1 MTDVAKGVEL
11 LDRRPPNVVF
21 CPHPLMPA
29 RDRQLIFEPPRGA
42 EYLDAYLSRVIGH
55 LPDPCVVT
63 IGDRAVPREW
73 WGRVRVKKGDL
84 IGVAA
89 TVQGGGG
96 SDVGRTLLM
105 VAVVVAAVYSGGAA
119 AGAAGW
125 SGAGAMTLG
134 QTAAY
139 VAASAAV
146 MAVGM
151 MAVNALM
158 PLPQAD
164 LTKLAGDSGST
175 NYSLSGGSNRARR
188 YEPLP
193 LVIGT
198 HRMFPDAAC
207 ASYTLYLNGNDQYL
221 YAAYN
226 FGFGDLEI
234 TDLRIGDT
242 PLTDYQGVTVAWGD
256 GFMPSLVASN
266 VDTQGGTSLTVAGG
280 AIARTT
286 SVDTFEI
293 HIDLQYVMF
302 HAGSGGLESLGA
314 TIKFEYRPVGTPTWL
329 PFNGADGTVTW
340 FGTTD
345 AAPQLPFTSTDG
357 TAWLESSARTPWR
370 TTLRKVVTKGQYDL
384 RITKVTADVTSAQ
397 DTCEIGVSAI
407 RSLQPDE
414 GNYSGQR
421 ILALKIRASS
431 QLNGVVNQLSGLV
444 SHRLGGVATSN
455 PAKWFKAF
463 ALGAFSASGRRRWG
477 AGLALSK
484 IDVAALDA
492 WATWCEAKGLTC
504 NMVIDTAASCAT
516 ILDRIARCGRGSK
529 TWAPGVL
536 SAVWDAADQPV
547 SAMFSPVNIRA
558 GTFSVS
564 YPSEDLADEL
574 EVSYINPDNN
584 WQRDTV
590 RVPPGATDVQRTAS
604 VELLGCTN
612 TELAGKEANLLYAQ
626 NLYRYRS
633 ISWETDIE
641 GLTVCKGAV
650 VSLSHDLTRWGQAGR
665 LVAVTSTTALTLDQ
679 PITLKPAGCWI
690 SIFRPAGVISYHRVQ
705 VGTTETESATVT
717 LLDPLPVTPD
727 ADGSLPVDWR
737 YTADAKAVPGWRVK
751 VVEVSPISGMEG
763 MRIVAQDDPDEY
775 YAAES
780 GSFSHV
786 ATPVTSKV
794 PALSGLQVSEELIQ
808 AGSGYAVQ
816 LHLSWS
822 AQGDVAATRVRWGMS
837 DGPMQDAGF
846 AAGTRHVLLVPEVGT
861 VLVEVTGFNG
871 LGQSGTGSR
880 LSGTHVIVG
889 QDVPPP
895 GVTGFAVS
903 VLADGTR
910 AFSWT
915 LATVPPDVTYLEIR
929 YAASSG
935 TTWGAMTPIGRVPFG
950 SGRAESSLPAAGTWT
965 FEARML
971 DASANYSSAG
981 ARVTVTLGEAPSAP
995 VAGVN
1000 RLYNSSR
1007 LVTAGNDDGWYPW
1020 TNRVGF
1026 FGGSSGD
1033 VAGYGYNSAA
1043 WSLKDASSRYT
1054 TMGEPVDGE
1063 VVDWSSALQ
1072 QLAVL
1077 PGMRL
1082 EAHALLG
1089 SHRCT
1094 GYVIVLF
1101 TNALDQYHSEF
1112 VLGTVTAAENKPGGK
1127 LLSDWK
1133 KVGGFIVV
1141 PTTSAGTTPSVPARA
1156 TLVLRQGQTDPG
1168 YMNSYLFHD
1177 QAFLGEAT
1185 AGQQTL
1191 SPWSDGARTV
1201 TNTSQLT
1208 DGAGFGAAAASA
1220 QAAADAANAKHVEI
1234 ASDYK
1239 LSPLE
1244 KQAGQKEWAEIVS
1257 SYGGID
1263 GQAAGFSITTERT
1276 AHTDWYNLL
1285 SGYLSPL
1292 FADATTTSDIDGPT
1306 YRWYWSNYYA
1316 ARQALLNKIAAVAS
1330 TLAQWQ
1336 GVGGAGKP
1344 IDSAG
1349 KIIDLGDGTGAGQ
1362 RQANDAPGWYPVGT
1376 TQQFKWAS
1384 SVGVGLSEWGVLRT
1398 ERSWGDDSAAVVQT
1412 WKSSSGEWKRTGT
1425 IAAGWVSWTRRIDR
1439 PITSGNASDFVSP
1452 GAVNTTELN
1461 GTAASERV
1469 VLFDAAGVSHS
1480 NIA

>member
-1 MTDVAKGVEL
+1 MTDVDKGVEL
-11 LDRRPPNVVF
+11 LDRRSPNVVF

-29 RDRQLIFEPPRGA
+29 RDRKLIFEPPRGA
-42 EYLDAYLSRVIGH
+42 ECLDAYLSRVIGR

-63 IGDRAVPREW
+63 IGDRVVPREW
-73 WGRVRVKKGDL
+73 WGRVRVKPGAL

-89 TVQGGGG
+89 SVHGGGG

-105 VAVVVAAVYSGGAA
+105 IAVVVAAVYTGGLA
-119 AGAAGW
+119 AGAMGWAGT
-125 SGAGAMTLG
+125 GAMTLA

-146 MAVGM
+146 MTVGM

-164 LTKLAGDSGST
+164 LTKLAGESGSP
-175 NYSLSGGSNRARR
+175 NYSLAGGNNRARR

-207 ASYTLYLNGNDQYL
+207 ASYTLYLNGVDQYL
-221 YAAYN
+221 FAAYN

-242 PLTDYQGVTVAWGD
+242 SLSDYQEVTVAWGD
-256 GFMPSLVASN
+256 GFMPSLIAGN
-266 VDTQGGTSLTVAGG
+266 VDTQAGG
-280 AIARTT
+280 PLTHAAGALVRTS
-286 SVDTFEI
+286 SVDTFELHFDI
-293 HIDLQYVMF
+293 QYVMF
-302 HAGSGGLESLGA
+302 YAGDGGLESLGA
-314 TIKFEYRPVGTPTWL
+314 TLKFEFRAVGSATWL
-329 PFNGADGTVTW
+329 PFDGSDGTVTW
-340 FGTTD
+340 FGTTE
-345 AAPQLPFTSTDG
+345 AAPQVPFESTDG
-357 TAWLESSARTPWR
+357 TAWLESSTRTPWR
-370 TTLRKVVTKGQYDL
+370 TTLRKVVPKGQYEV
-384 RITKVTADVTSAQ
+384 RITKVTDDVTDSRA
-397 DTCEIGVSAI
+397 TCDIAISAI

-414 GNYSGQR
+414 ASYAGQR
-421 ILALKIRASS
+421 ILALKIKASG
-431 QLNGVVNQLSGLV
+431 QLNGVVNQLSALV
-444 SHRLGGVATSN
+444 SHRLEGVATSN
-455 PAKWFKAF
+455 PGKWFKAF
-463 ALGAFSASGRRRWG
+463 AQGVVVGGRRRWG
-477 AGLALSK
+477 SGLPLSRL
-484 IDVAALDA
+484 DVAALDA
-492 WATWCEAKGLTC
+492 WSTWCDTNGLTC
-504 NMVIDTAASCAT
+504 NMVVDAAASCAT

-536 SAVWDAADQPV
+536 SAVWDAGDLPV

-604 VELLGCTN
+604 VELLGCTS
-612 TELAGKEANLLYAQ
+612 TALAGREANLLYAQ

-650 VSLSHDLTRWGQAGR
+650 VSLSHDLTQWGQSGR
-665 LVAVTSTTALTLDQ
+665 LVGVDSVTALTLDQ
-679 PITLKPAGCWI
+679 PIKLKPSGCWI
-690 SIFRPAGVISYHRVQ
+690 SVFRPAGAISYHRVQ
-705 VGTTETESATVT
+705 VGATETESASVT
-717 LLDPLPVTPD
+717 LLDPLPITPA

-737 YTADAKAVPGWRVK
+737 YTADAKAIPGWRVK

-780 GSFSHV
+780 GDFTHV
-786 ATPVTSKV
+786 ATPVVCKT
-794 PALSGLQVSEELIQ
+794 PALSGLTISEELIQ
-808 AGSGYAVQ
+808 AGAGYAVQ
-816 LHLSWS
+816 LHLNWS

-837 DGPMQDAGF
+837 AGPMQDAGF
-846 AAGTRHVLLVPEVGT
+846 ASGTRHVVLVPEVGT

-871 LGQSGTGSR
+871 LGQSGPGSR

-915 LATVPPDVTYLEIR
+915 VVTVPPDVTYLEIR

-935 TTWGAMTPIGRVPFG
+935 TAWGVMTPMGRVPFG
-950 SGRAESSLPAAGTWT
+950 SGRAESSVPAAGTWT

-981 ARVTVTLGEAPSAP
+981 ARVTVTLGAAPSAP
-995 VAGVN
+995 VSGVN
-1000 RLYNSSR
+1000 RLYNSSM
-1007 LVTAGNDDGWYPW
+1007 LDTAGNDDGWQVW
-1020 TNRVGF
+1020 TNRPGS
-1026 FGGSSGD
+1026 FGGTSPDG
-1033 VAGYGYNSAA
+1033 AEYGHGSAD
-1043 WSLKDASSRYT
+1043 WSLPGSQSRYT
-1054 TMGEPVDGE
+1054 HLLGAVPGRVA
-1063 VVDWSSALQ
+1063 DWSSSGQ
-1072 QLAVL
+1072 FMPIT

-1089 SHRCT
+1089 AHRCT
-1094 GYVIVLF
+1094 GHVLVLF
-1101 TNALDQYHSEF
+1101 WNTAGEQHSA
-1112 VLGTVTAAENKPGGK
+1112 VVVGTILESEGKIGGK
-1127 LLSDWK
+1127 TLASWK
-1133 KVGGFIVV
+1133 KTGGFVDV
-1141 PTTSAGTTPSVPARA
+1141 PTTLGGSTPSLPASA
-1156 TLVLRQGQTDPG
+1156 VVIIRQEETNAG
-1168 YMNSYLFHD
+1168 NSDSWLFRD
-1177 QAFLGEAT
+1177 QVYLGEALL
-1185 AGQQTL
+1185 GQTIL
-1191 SPWSDGARTV
+1191 SPWSDGSRTV
-1201 TNTSQLT
+1201 TNTAQLT

-1220 QAAADAANAKHVEI
+1220 QAAANTANAKHADL

-1239 LSPLE
+1239 LTAVE
-1244 KQAGQKEWAEIVS
+1244 KQSANNEWAEIVAN
-1257 SYGGID
+1257 YGGID
-1263 GQAAGFSITTERT
+1263 GQAAGFLITTERT
-1276 AHTDWYNLL
+1276 AHTNWYDWL
-1285 SGYLSPL
+1285 SGYLSPYFVDL
-1292 FADATTTSDIDGPT
+1292 TATSDIDGPT
-1306 YRWYWSNYYA
+1306 WRYYWSSYYA

-1349 KIIDLGDGTGAGQ
+1349 KIIDLGEGTGAGQ
-1362 RQANDAPGWYPVGT
+1362 RQANDAPGWYPIGT

-1384 SVGVGLSEWGVLRT
+1384 SVGVGISEWGVLRT
-1398 ERSWGDDSAAVVQT
+1398 ERSWGDDAAAVVQT
-1412 WKSSSGEWKRTGT
+1412 WKSSAGEWKRTGT
-1425 IAAGWVSWTRRIDR
+1425 IAAGWASWTRRIDR
-1439 PITSGNASDFVSP
+1439 PITSGNAGDFVSP

-1469 VLFDAAGVSHS
+1469 VLFDAAGISHS